1 MFNLSGLGS
10 FKALNYSISTVIL
23 ALIPVTLAI
32 IFLELFINVSLYDEG
47 IKCIEITDSYDIQM
61 LIYYIISGVVHVII
75 CGIIASQFAIE
86 NRIDTPYQKLRIVR
100 ITRAFFLLFVFV
112 LVYFLDNINIKLAY
126 LSHERL
132 YILMSKSSYFKDLLI
147 LIPTNLKWFHL
158 FSLFPFMLICFALSV
173 MIYAGFYIGNEM
185 YNFIDKQEL
194 NPDKLKE
201 HVLNLH
207 RLLRNYAQL
216 LSIVLVSSTIA
227 TVLFF
232 QVPVP
237 LIADGAI
244 QKSYS
249 NVSMAI
255 GICWGVIFSLTLLFL
270 CICPY
275 RLAHRKLVSIVQS
288 DRVRNSPDLEEWIL
302 KYKSYYTFIWNL
314 KLLAPIVSPAVSGIL
329 TTIISHVL

>member
-1 MFNLSGLGS
+1 MLNLSSLGS

-23 ALIPVTLAI
+23 ALFPVSIAI
-32 IFLELFINVSLYDEG
+32 IFLELFINVNTYGEG
-47 IKCIEITDSYDIQM
+47 IKCIEIKDSYDIQM

-75 CGIIASQFAIE
+75 CGVIASQFAIE
-86 NRIDTPYQKLRIVR
+86 NKIDTPSQKLRIVR
-100 ITRAFFLLFVFV
+100 ITRSFFLILVIV
-112 LVYFLDNINIKLAY
+112 LVYFLDSNNIKLAY

-132 YILMSKSSYFKDLLI
+132 YILMSKSSYFKDLFVLV
-147 LIPTNLKWFHL
+147 PTNLNWFHL
-158 FSLFPFMLICFALSV
+158 FSVFPFLLICFALFV

-194 NPDKLKE
+194 IPEKLKE

-207 RLLRNYAQL
+207 RILRNYAQL

-237 LIADGAI
+237 LIVDGAI

-249 NVSMAI
+249 NVSMAM

-270 CICPY
+270 CIYPY
-275 RLAHRKLVSIVQS
+275 RLAHKKLLSIVQN
-288 DRVRNSPDLEEWIL
+288 DRVKNSPELEEWIL

-314 KLLAPIVSPAVSGIL
+314 KLIAPIISPAVSGIL